1 MIASLSSRRRRAA
14 RRPVRQD
21 GGVSKYAP
29 QARPTDYNTFWVST
43 EILEHDGRWSG
54 VYRVSTLVGST
65 ETEVSRWFYTEN
77 EAEAE
82 IVRLRGMDDALWAK
96 EEAARARSARQ
107 D

>member
-1 MIASLSSRRRRAA
+1 M
-14 RRPVRQD
+14 
-21 GGVSKYAP
+21 SKYTP

-82 IVRLRGMDDALWAK
+82 IVRLRGLDDALWAK
-96 EEAARARSARQ
+96 EEAARARSARHE
-107 D
+107 